1 VIPKPERVRLDGP
14 VGALE
19 AVVEDPG
26 TPGELCGIVC
36 HPHPQFGGT
45 MDNKVVTTLA
55 RALHECG
62 VPTVRFNYR
71 GVGASEGRYDEG
83 NGETDD
89 AVAAAAFA
97 RQHFGRRTMV
107 VAGFSFGGMIALRVA
122 VRVGAGRLITV
133 APAIQRIGHD
143 GAMPPCP
150 WLIIQGDADEVVDPT
165 GVLAWAAS
173 LKPPPHVVV
182 AAGVGHFF
190 HGRLAE
196 LKDAVIAE
204 IRNG

>member
-1 VIPKPERVRLDGP
+1 MIPKPGRVRIDGP

-26 TPGELCGIVC
+26 TTGPLCGIVC

-71 GVGASEGRYDEG
+71 GVGMSEGAYDEG

-89 AVAAAAFA
+89 ALAAAAFA
-97 RQHFGRRTMV
+97 RQRFGRAALV
-107 VAGFSFGGMIALRVA
+107 VAGFSFGGMVALRVA
-122 VRVGAGRLITV
+122 VKAGAARLITV
-133 APAIQRIGHD
+133 APAIQRIRHEG
-143 GAMPPCP
+143 GMPPCP
-150 WLIIQGDADEVVDPT
+150 WLIIQGDADEVVDSQE
-165 GVLAWAAS
+165 VLAWAAS
-173 LKPPPHVVV
+173 LDPPPHVVV